1 MIREF
6 ISLIFFNT
14 ALGNSFYENLNFAS
28 LLKSSLFFIFL
39 TVFFFNLP
47 KINNKIFLLS
57 SWLLSMIVSLNVL
70 RYKPFGGD
78 AVIYCE
84 INELIKD
91 SSISIY
97 DLPTKYSFNYPPI
110 YKYLIEG
117 ICSFDYI
124 SLYPYISIL
133 VLLIILPKTNNN
145 FSDFAIYLLYFLG
158 AFLALRWVFKTGN
171 FVFIELLTLHYFL
184 KSYIKKREIN
194 YFLLFLFGFQR
205 LWFLL
210 IIPFLF
216 ILEKNKVEKLKSF
229 SLPILFV
236 LFLNLFEID
245 DYLSSFF
252 QLSSSYSIFSE
263 QPGHNTPSL
272 YLGVL
277 KLVGIESGI
286 YTLSIYF
293 LIILYLLKLLTI
305 KKIDEKTLF
314 LIFSFFLIFNPYL
327 KPYHMIFMLPLIQLL
342 DLKFLKSRNAI
353 FISIFAPNFLWI
365 LGSNIGLGTYF
376 GFFQIIFPVAFIY
389 QAYLYYKKE
398 SKYD

>member
-124 SLYPYISIL
+124 SHL
-133 VLLIILPKTNNN
+133 
-145 FSDFAIYLLYFLG
+145 
-158 AFLALRWVFKTGN
+158 
-171 FVFIELLTLHYFL
+171 
-184 KSYIKKREIN
+184 
-194 YFLLFLFGFQR
+194 
-205 LWFLL
+205 
-210 IIPFLF
+210 
-216 ILEKNKVEKLKSF
+216 
-229 SLPILFV
+229 
-236 LFLNLFEID
+236 
-245 DYLSSFF
+245 
-252 QLSSSYSIFSE
+252 
-263 QPGHNTPSL
+263 
-272 YLGVL
+272 
-277 KLVGIESGI
+277 
-286 YTLSIYF
+286 
-293 LIILYLLKLLTI
+293 
-305 KKIDEKTLF
+305 
-314 LIFSFFLIFNPYL
+314 
-327 KPYHMIFMLPLIQLL
+327 
-342 DLKFLKSRNAI
+342 
-353 FISIFAPNFLWI
+353 
-365 LGSNIGLGTYF
+365 
-376 GFFQIIFPVAFIY
+376 
-389 QAYLYYKKE
+389 
-398 SKYD
+398 

>member
-14 ALGNSFYENLNFAS
+14 ALGNSFYENPNFSS

-57 SWLLSMIVSLNVL
+57 SWLLSIIVSLNVL

-133 VLLIILPKTNNN
+133 VLLIILPRRNNN

-184 KSYIKKREIN
+184 KSYIKKR
-194 YFLLFLFGFQR
+194 
-205 LWFLL
+205 
-210 IIPFLF
+210 
-216 ILEKNKVEKLKSF
+216 
-229 SLPILFV
+229 
-236 LFLNLFEID
+236 D
-245 DYLSSFF
+245 LSSFF

-365 LGSNIGLGTYF
+365 LGSNISLGTYF
-376 GFFQIIFPVAFIY
+376 GFFQIIFPISFIY
-389 QAYLYYKKE
+389 QAYLYYKNE
-398 SKYD
+398 SNYD

>member
-14 ALGNSFYENLNFAS
+14 ALGSSFYENLNFSS
-28 LLKSSLFFIFL
+28 LLISSLFLIFL
-39 TVFFFNLP
+39 VVFFLNLP
-47 KINNKIFLLS
+47 KIKYEIFLLS
-57 SWLLSMIVSLNVL
+57 TWILSMVVSLNVL

-91 SSISIY
+91 SGISIY

-117 ICSFDYI
+117 ICSFDYN

-133 VLLIILPKTNNN
+133 VLLIILPRRNNN
-145 FSDFAIYLLYFLG
+145 FSDFAIFLLYFLG

-171 FVFIELLTLHYFL
+171 FVFIELLSLHYFL
-184 KSYIKKREIN
+184 RSYIKKREIN

-216 ILEKNKVEKLKSF
+216 ILDKNKVEKLKSF

-236 LFLNLFEID
+236 LFLNLFEMN
-245 DYLSSFF
+245 DYLASFF
-252 QLSSSYSIFSE
+252 QLPSSYSVFSE

-277 KLVGIESGI
+277 KLFGIESGI

-293 LIILYLLKLLTI
+293 LITLYLLKLITI

-314 LIFSFFLIFNPYL
+314 LLFSFFLIINPYL

-342 DLKFLKSRNAI
+342 DLQFLKSRNAI

-365 LGSNIGLGTYF
+365 LGSNISVGTYF
-376 GFFQIIFPVAFIY
+376 GYFQIIFLLAFIY
-389 QAYLYYKKE
+389 QAYLYHKNE